1 MERKQITTGLSE
13 IGLGVV
19 LFITTLELPS
29 IIPSDGIMDVFTF
42 FIRVL
47 SYISIVI
54 GCITTIMAIIPEGVK
69 SDKKLEDED
78 KKKKIWIWNFK
89 TFGLLYSLII

>member
-1 MERKQITTGLSE
+1 MDRKQLTTGLSE
-13 IGLGVV
+13 IGLGVI

-29 IIPSDGIMDVFTF
+29 VLPSGGMMEVFVF

-54 GCITTIMAIIPEGVK
+54 GVITTLMVIIPEGK
-69 SDKKLEDED
+69 KMSESDEERKVIWEKKR
-78 KKKKIWIWNFK
+78 K
-89 TFGLLYSLII
+89 

>member
-1 MERKQITTGLSE
+1 MDRKQLTTGLSE
-13 IGLGVV
+13 IGLGVI

-29 IIPSDGIMDVFTF
+29 VLPSDGMMEVFVF

-54 GCITTIMAIIPEGVK
+54 GVITTLMAIIPEG
-69 SDKKLEDED
+69 KKM
-78 KKKKIWIWNFK
+78 
-89 TFGLLYSLII
+89 

>member
-1 MERKQITTGLSE
+1 MDRKQLTTGLSE
-13 IGLGVV
+13 IGLGVI

-29 IIPSDGIMDVFTF
+29 VLPSDGMMEVFVF

-54 GCITTIMAIIPEGVK
+54 GVITALMVIIPEGK
-69 SDKKLEDED
+69 KMSESDEERKVIWEKKR
-78 KKKKIWIWNFK
+78 K
-89 TFGLLYSLII
+89 